1 MEFSRWLVD
10 PFIVLTHFSTSNL
23 AAIKAKKKINQL
35 KTPTTTSKLD
45 RKS

>member
-1 MEFSRWLVD
+1 MEFSHWLVD

-23 AAIKAKKKINQL
+23 AAIKAKKINQL
-35 KTPTTTSKLD
+35 KTPRTTSKLD